1 MISNIQLFIH
11 DSFFDAFSVLPK
23 QIQKR
28 TRELLKKFKENPE
41 SSAINYEK
49 ISSFKDQSLRTVR
62 VSDKYRAIVK
72 APENGSGFHLLWV
85 DNHDEAMNWAKNK
98 LFEWNH
104 ATQGFQLFEEPDYA
118 AVTVPSASETN
129 VSLFGHLS
137 DEELLAIGT
146 PSQMLNLVRSFVSH
160 EDLSR
165 SKDKLPVDL
174 YEYLYYLSEGIP
186 LEEILED
193 INAGKAD
200 ENPMQSYNALKHT
213 FIVTDDNQL
222 EEILNGSFEK
232 WKIFLHPSQRNLAY
246 RNYNGPVKVTGG
258 AGTGKTVCALHRV
271 KYLVDKV
278 GVFNP
283 PVLFTTYTKSLT
295 NYLRET
301 IQSLGVTD
309 EQVEITNID
318 KLILDLANNKQY
330 SIFETKV
337 GYLTAEQEKKLWA
350 KAIDKVP
357 TRFDEEFFY
366 AEFNEVIVPLGIES
380 PEAYHTASRI
390 SRTTRI
396 GRKDK
401 EEIWQVVTEFQHQKA
416 GNFSKIELCML
427 LSNFFEKQ
435 KIKPFSHVVCD
446 EIQDFSN
453 PELKLLRSLVDEK
466 ENDLFLVGDPF
477 QNIYKK
483 TQNFSKSGISVKGRR
498 SRKLKINYRTTE
510 EIKHLAMKVVSEVP
524 VDDFDGNPENMK
536 GYLSLMHGN
545 EPGYLTFNTPEEED
559 RFMLDQL
566 NQFIINDLIN
576 PNEICICAR
585 TNYGLDEIKKV
596 LNTAG
601 FKYSDVGSLRHTA
614 TAINVST
621 FHNMKGHEFK
631 IVLVRG
637 MSEDKVPYK
646 HGQYDQLSERERL
659 QYDQQE
665 RALYYVV
672 FSRAIQS
679 LIISGIGE
687 KSSWLKL
694 INKPF

>member
-1 MISNIQLFIH
+1 
-11 DSFFDAFSVLPK
+11 
-23 QIQKR
+23 
-28 TRELLKKFKENPE
+28 
-41 SSAINYEK
+41 
-49 ISSFKDQSLRTVR
+49 
-62 VSDKYRAIVK
+62 
-72 APENGSGFHLLWV
+72 
-85 DNHDEAMNWAKNK
+85 
-98 LFEWNH
+98 
-104 ATQGFQLFEEPDYA
+104 
-118 AVTVPSASETN
+118 
-129 VSLFGHLS
+129 
-137 DEELLAIGT
+137 
-146 PSQMLNLVRSFVSH
+146 
-160 EDLSR
+160 
-165 SKDKLPVDL
+165 
-174 YEYLYYLSEGIP
+174 
-186 LEEILED
+186 
-193 INAGKAD
+193 
-200 ENPMQSYNALKHT
+200 
-213 FIVTDDNQL
+213 
-222 EEILNGSFEK
+222 
-232 WKIFLHPSQRNLAY
+232 
-246 RNYNGPVKVTGG
+246 
-258 AGTGKTVCALHRV
+258 
-271 KYLVDKV
+271 
-278 GVFNP
+278 
-283 PVLFTTYTKSLT
+283 
-295 NYLRET
+295 
-301 IQSLGVTD
+301 
-309 EQVEITNID
+309 
-318 KLILDLANNKQY
+318 
-330 SIFETKV
+330 
-337 GYLTAEQEKKLWA
+337 
-350 KAIDKVP
+350 
-357 TRFDEEFFY
+357 
-366 AEFNEVIVPLGIES
+366 
-380 PEAYHTASRI
+380 
-390 SRTTRI
+390 
-396 GRKDK
+396 
-401 EEIWQVVTEFQHQKA
+401 
-416 GNFSKIELCML
+416 ML

-483 TQNFSKSGISVKGRR
+483 TQNFSKSGISIKGRR

-601 FKYSDVGSLRHTA
+601 FKYSDVGSLRQTA
-614 TAINVST
+614 TAIHVST

-679 LIISGIGE
+679 LFISGIGQ
-687 KSSWLKL
+687 KSSWLQ
-694 INKPF
+694 

>member
-1 MISNIQLFIH
+1 MNSNIQLFIH

-49 ISSFKDQSLRTVR
+49 ISTFKDQSLRTVR

-85 DNHDEAMNWAKNK
+85 DNHDEAMDWAKNK
-98 LFEWNH
+98 QFEWNQ

-118 AVTVPSASETN
+118 AVTVSSPSETN
-129 VSLFGHLS
+129 KSLFGHLS
-137 DEELLAIGT
+137 NEELLAIGT
-146 PSQMLNLVRSFVSH
+146 PELMLNLVRSFVTP
-160 EDLSR
+160 EDLSK
-165 SKDKLPVDL
+165 SKEKLPVDL

-193 INAGKAD
+193 INAGKTD

-213 FIVTDDNQL
+213 FIVTDDTQL

-246 RNYNGPVKVTGG
+246 RDYNGPVKVTGG

-271 KYLVDKV
+271 KFLVDKV
-278 GVFNP
+278 GIFNP

-295 NYLRET
+295 NYLRDT

-318 KLILDLANNKQY
+318 KLIVDLANNTQY
-330 SIFETKV
+330 KIFDTKV
-337 GYLTAEQEKKLWA
+337 GYLTAEQEKKLWSQ
-350 KAIDKVP
+350 AIDKIP
-357 TRFDEEFFY
+357 TRFNEEFFY
-366 AEFNEVIVPLGIES
+366 AEFNEVIVPSGVDSLEN
-380 PEAYHTASRI
+380 YHTASRVG
-390 SRTTRI
+390 RTTRI

-401 EEIWQVVTEFQHQKA
+401 EEIWQVVNEFQHQKA
-416 GNFSKIELCML
+416 GNYSKIELCML

-435 KIKPFSHVVCD
+435 KIKPFSFVVCD

-453 PELKLLRSLVDEK
+453 PELKLLRSLVEEK

-483 TQNFSKSGISVKGRR
+483 AQNFSKSAISVKGRR
-498 SRKLKINYRTTE
+498 SKRLKINYRTTE
-510 EIKHLAMKVVSEVP
+510 EIKHLAMEVVAEVS
-524 VDDFDGNPENMK
+524 VEDFDGNPENMK
-536 GYLSLMHGN
+536 GYLSLMHGD
-545 EPGYLTFNTPEEED
+545 EPGYITFNTPEEED
-559 RFMLDQL
+559 QFIIDKL

-585 TNYGLDEIKKV
+585 TNCGLDETKKL
-596 LNTAG
+596 LNTTG
-601 FKYSDVGSLRHTA
+601 IKYSDISSLKHA
-614 TAINVST
+614 ANAVNVST

-631 IVLVRG
+631 IVFVRG
-637 MSEDKVPYK
+637 MSEDSVPYK
-646 HGQYDQLSERERL
+646 HSQYEYLTDRERQ

-665 RALYYVV
+665 RSLYYVV

-679 LIISGIGE
+679 IFITGIGA
-687 KSSWLKL
+687 KSCWIVPSK
-694 INKPF
+694 

>member
-41 SSAINYEK
+41 SPAINYEK
-49 ISSFKDQSLRTVR
+49 ISTFKDQSLRTVR

-85 DNHDEAMNWAKNK
+85 DNHDEAMYWAKNK
-98 LFEWNH
+98 LFAWNQ

-118 AVTVPSASETN
+118 AVTVPSASEKN
-129 VSLFGHLS
+129 ISLFGHLS
-137 DEELLAIGT
+137 NDELLAIGT
-146 PSQMLNLVRSFVSH
+146 PELMLNLVRSFVTK
-160 EDLSR
+160 EDLNR
-165 SKDKLPVDL
+165 SKDNLPVDL

-213 FIVTDDNQL
+213 FIVTDDTQL

-246 RNYNGPVKVTGG
+246 RDYNGPVKVTGG

-318 KLILDLANNKQY
+318 KLIFDLANNTHYK
-330 SIFETKV
+330 IFDTKV
-337 GYLTAEQEKKLWA
+337 GYLTAEQEKKLWSQ
-350 KAIDKVP
+350 AIDKIP
-357 TRFDEEFFY
+357 TRFNEEFFFT
-366 AEFNEVIVPLGIES
+366 EFNEVIVPSGVDNL
-380 PEAYHTASRI
+380 EAYHTASRVG
-390 SRTTRI
+390 RTTRI
-396 GRKDK
+396 GRRDK
-401 EEIWQVVTEFQHQKA
+401 EEIWQVVAEFRHQKA
-416 GNFSKIELCML
+416 GNYSKIELCIL

-435 KIKPFSHVVCD
+435 KIKPFSYVVCD

-453 PELKLLRSLVDEK
+453 PELKLLRSLVEEK

-483 TQNFSKSGISVKGRR
+483 SQNFSKSGISVKGRR

-524 VDDFDGNPENMK
+524 VEDFDGNPENMK
-536 GYLSLMHGN
+536 GYLSLMHGD
-545 EPGYLTFNTPEEED
+545 EPGYITFNTPEEED
-559 RFMLDQL
+559 RFIIDKL
-566 NQFIINDLIN
+566 NQFIINELIS
-576 PNEICICAR
+576 PNEICICTR
-585 TNYGLDEIKKV
+585 TNYRLDETKKL
-596 LNTAG
+596 LNASG
-601 FKYSDVGSLRHTA
+601 IKYSDLSSLKYA
-614 TAINVST
+614 PNAINVST

-646 HGQYDQLSERERL
+646 HSQYEHLSERDQL
-659 QYDQQE
+659 QYEQQE

-672 FSRAIQS
+672 FSRAIQA
-679 LIISGIGE
+679 LFITGVGE
-687 KSSWLKL
+687 KSPWL
-694 INKPF
+694 N

>member
-41 SSAINYEK
+41 SPAINYEK
-49 ISSFKDQSLRTVR
+49 ISTFKDQSLRTVR

-85 DNHDEAMNWAKNK
+85 DNHDEAMDWAKNK
-98 LFEWNH
+98 QFEWNQ

-118 AVTVPSASETN
+118 AVTVSSPSETN
-129 VSLFGHLS
+129 KSLFGHLS
-137 DEELLAIGT
+137 NEELLAIGT
-146 PSQMLNLVRSFVSH
+146 PELMLNLVRSFITK

-165 SKDKLPVDL
+165 SKDTLPVDL

-213 FIVTDDNQL
+213 FIVTDDTQL

-246 RNYNGPVKVTGG
+246 RDYNGPVKVTGG

-271 KYLVDKV
+271 KYLVDKI

-318 KLILDLANNKQY
+318 KLIFDLANNTHYK
-330 SIFETKV
+330 IFDTKV
-337 GYLTAEQEKKLWA
+337 GYLTAEQEKKLWSQ
-350 KAIDKVP
+350 AIDKIP
-357 TRFDEEFFY
+357 TRFNEDFFF
-366 AEFNEVIVPLGIES
+366 AEFNEVIVPSGVDNL
-380 PEAYHTASRI
+380 EAYHTASRVG
-390 SRTTRI
+390 RTTRI
-396 GRKDK
+396 GRRDK
-401 EEIWQVVTEFQHQKA
+401 EEIWQVVAEFRHQKA
-416 GNFSKIELCML
+416 GNYSKIELCIL

-435 KIKPFSHVVCD
+435 KIKPFSYIVCD

-453 PELKLLRSLVDEK
+453 PELKLLRSLVEEK

-483 TQNFSKSGISVKGRR
+483 SQNFSKSGISVKGRR

-524 VDDFDGNPENMK
+524 VEDFDGNPENMK
-536 GYLSLMHGN
+536 GYLSLMHGD
-545 EPGYLTFNTPEEED
+545 EPGYITFNTPEEED
-559 RFMLDQL
+559 RFIIDKL
-566 NQFIINDLIN
+566 NQFIINELIS
-576 PNEICICAR
+576 PNEICICTR
-585 TNYGLDEIKKV
+585 TNYRLDETKKL
-596 LNTAG
+596 LNASG
-601 FKYSDVGSLRHTA
+601 IKYSDLSSLKYA
-614 TAINVST
+614 PNAINVST

-646 HGQYDQLSERERL
+646 HSQYEHLSERDQM
-659 QYDQQE
+659 QYEQQE

-672 FSRAIQS
+672 FSRAIQA
-679 LIISGIGE
+679 LFITGVGE
-687 KSSWLKL
+687 KSPWL
-694 INKPF
+694 N

>member
-28 TRELLKKFKENPE
+28 TRELLKKFKENPA

-49 ISSFKDQSLRTVR
+49 ISTFKDQSLRTVR

-104 ATQGFQLFEEPDYA
+104 ATQGFQLFEEPDYT
-118 AVTVPSASETN
+118 AVALVPETN
-129 VSLFGHLS
+129 STLFGHLS
-137 DEELLAIGT
+137 NDELLAIGT
-146 PSQMLNLVRSFVSH
+146 PSQIMSLVRSIVSP
-160 EDLSR
+160 EDLSK

-213 FIVTDDNQL
+213 FIVTDDTQL
-222 EEILNGSFEK
+222 EEILNGNFEK

-278 GVFNP
+278 GIFNP

-295 NYLRET
+295 SYLRET

-318 KLILDLANNKQY
+318 KLMLDLANNTHYK
-330 SIFETKV
+330 IFETKV
-337 GYLTAEQEKKLWA
+337 GYLTAEQEKKLWSQ
-350 KAIDKVP
+350 AIDKVP

-380 PEAYHTASRI
+380 PEVYHTASRI
-390 SRTTRI
+390 GRTTRI

-401 EEIWQVVTEFQHQKA
+401 EEIWQVVEEFQHQKA

-453 PELKLLRSLVDEK
+453 PELKLLRSLVEEK

-524 VDDFDGNPENMK
+524 VEDFDGNPENMK

-566 NQFIINDLIN
+566 NQFIISELIN

-601 FKYSDVGSLRHTA
+601 FKYSDVGSLRQTA
-614 TAINVST
+614 TAIHVST

-646 HGQYDQLSERERL
+646 YFQYDQLSERERK

-679 LIISGIGE
+679 LFISGIGQ
-687 KSSWLKL
+687 KSSWLK
-694 INKPF
+694 